1 MTLFCCDRLIL
12 VCVWVFRFPLIDRWI
27 FEFVV
32 DIKFHLAEVKSS
44 HALFGW
50 SDCAFEVGGLL
61 LIMNGLH
68 VYISY

>member
-1 MTLFCCDRLIL
+1 MTLLNCYRLIL

-32 DIKFHLAEVKSS
+32 DQFKFHLAEVKSS

-50 SDCAFEVGGLL
+50 SDEVGGLL
-61 LIMNGLH
+61 LIMNGHH